1 MARMLNN
8 SPSIGGAGRPGR
20 PRIGRIRPGRVFT
33 HLIILSFI
41 GLAAFP
47 VLLIFMNALKS
58 RRAIFGSPLALPN
71 GETFSLGGFETV
83 FARSNFPLYYLN
95 SVIVVV
101 VAIGF
106 VVFFGAMAAWALSE
120 YDFKG
125 NKQMALYLAIGIMI
139 PIRIGTVSILR
150 LMVALGL
157 VNTLW
162 SLIFVYTAQGLA
174 LTIFIL
180 TQFMSQVPRD
190 LKDAARVDG
199 ASEYRIFGMV
209 LPMVRP
215 ALATVAVFTM
225 IPIWNDLWFPLIL
238 APSDRTKTVIL
249 GAQEFLGQFVS
260 DWNAVLAALSLAIL
274 PVLILYLIFSQQL
287 IVGLTRGSVKQ

>member
-1 MARMLNN
+1 MKRM
-8 SPSIGGAGRPGR
+8 IGATRHPVS
-20 PRIGRIRPGRVFT
+20 PGRVFT
-33 HLIILSFI
+33 HITLLFFVA
-41 GLAAFP
+41 LASFP
-47 VLLIFMNALKS
+47 VLLTFMNAFKS
-58 RRAIFGSPLALPN
+58 RRAIFDTPAAFPGP
-71 GETFSLGGFETV
+71 ETFSLKGFETV
-83 FARSNFPLYYLN
+83 FARSNFPSYYMN
-95 SVIVVV
+95 SIIVVV
-101 VAIGF
+101 IAIGF
-106 VVFFGAMAAWALSE
+106 VLFFGAMAAWALSE
-120 YDFKG
+120 YQFRG

-150 LMVALGL
+150 LMVSLDL

-162 SLIFVYTAQGLA
+162 SLILVYSAPGLA

-180 TQFMSQVPRD
+180 SQFMAQVPRD

-199 ASEYRIFGMV
+199 ASEYRIFAIV

-260 DWNAVLAALSLAIL
+260 DWNAVLASLSLAIIPAL
-274 PVLILYLIFSQQL
+274 LLYILFSRQL
-287 IVGLTRGSVKQ
+287 ISGLTQGSVKQ

>member
-1 MARMLNN
+1 MIDRAD
-8 SPSIGGAGRPGR
+8 SYSILKHRAGK
-20 PRIGRIRPGRVFT
+20 VFQ
-33 HLIILSFI
+33 HLILLSFVA
-41 GLAAFP
+41 LAAFP
-47 VLLIFMNALKS
+47 VLLTFMNAFKS
-58 RRAIFGSPLALPN
+58 RRAIFDQPVSPPT
-71 GETFSLGGFETV
+71 GETFSLIGFETV
-83 FARSNFPLYYLN
+83 FSRSRFPLYYLN
-95 SVIVVV
+95 SIIVVV
-101 VAIGF
+101 VAISF

-120 YDFKG
+120 YKFKG

-139 PIRIGTVSILR
+139 PIRIGTVAILR
-150 LMVALGL
+150 LMVSLGL

-162 SLIFVYTAQGLA
+162 SLILVYSAQGLA

-199 ASEYRIFGMV
+199 ASEYRIFSIV

-260 DWNAVLAALSLAIL
+260 DWNAVLASLSLAIIPAL
-274 PVLILYLIFSQQL
+274 LLYLVFSRQL
-287 IVGLTRGSVKQ
+287 IAGLTRGSVKQ

>member
-1 MARMLNN
+1 MIDRAD
-8 SPSIGGAGRPGR
+8 SYSILKHRLGK
-20 PRIGRIRPGRVFT
+20 VFQ
-33 HLIILSFI
+33 HLILLSFVA
-41 GLAAFP
+41 LAAFP
-47 VLLIFMNALKS
+47 VLLTFMNAFKS
-58 RRAIFGSPLALPN
+58 RRAIFDQPVSPPT
-71 GETFSLGGFETV
+71 GETFSLIGFETV
-83 FARSNFPLYYLN
+83 FSRSRFPLYYLN
-95 SVIVVV
+95 SIIVVV
-101 VAIGF
+101 VAISF

-120 YDFKG
+120 YKFKG

-139 PIRIGTVSILR
+139 PIRIGTVAILR
-150 LMVALGL
+150 LMVSLGL

-162 SLIFVYTAQGLA
+162 SLILVYSAQGLA

-199 ASEYRIFGMV
+199 ASEYRIFGIV

-260 DWNAVLAALSLAIL
+260 DWNAVLASLSLAIIPAL
-274 PVLILYLIFSQQL
+274 MLYLVFSRQL
-287 IVGLTRGSVKQ
+287 IAGLTRGSVKQ